1 MRLPRVK
8 IQWLIVAVIIAGI
21 LTWGVPALV
30 DETARRWK
38 NCRDRAAFHAGSAA
52 HYADLRK
59 RLGALSPE
67 SAAKAKSWFG
77 LSAEDAA
84 NLAKFHSAKNEEYR
98 RAMYRPRGFW
108 SLGD

>member
-1 MRLPRVK
+1 MRLRRVK
-8 IQWLIVAVIIAGI
+8 IQWLMVAVMIAGI

-30 DETARRWK
+30 DETARRWR
-38 NCRDRAAFHAGSAA
+38 NCRDRAEFHAGSAA
-52 HYADLRK
+52 HYADLTK

-67 SAAKAKSWFG
+67 SAAKAKSWLG

-84 NLAKFHSAKNEEYR
+84 SLAKYHAAKSKEYE

>member
-1 MRLPRVK
+1 MRLPRAK
-8 IQWLIVAVIIAGI
+8 IQWLMVAVIISGI

-30 DETARRWK
+30 NETTRRWK
-38 NCRDRAAFHAGSAA
+38 NCRDRAAFHAGSAEY
-52 HYADLRK
+52 YADLTK
-59 RLGALSPE
+59 QLGALSPE
-67 SAAKAKSWFG
+67 SAAKMKSWFG

-84 NLAKFHSAKNEEYR
+84 SLAKFHAAKNEEYG